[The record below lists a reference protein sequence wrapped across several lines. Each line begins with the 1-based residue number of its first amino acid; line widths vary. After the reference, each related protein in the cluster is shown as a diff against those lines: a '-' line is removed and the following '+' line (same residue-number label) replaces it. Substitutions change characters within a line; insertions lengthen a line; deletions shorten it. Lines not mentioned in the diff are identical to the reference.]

1 MQTKAS
7 ENSEWATPIIVLKS
21 NGQIRLCGDYKV
33 ILNPATYPLVDK
45 HPIPK
50 VSDLLTKLGGGT
62 IFTKLDLAQ
71 VYQQIELDEKSK
83 SLVTIITHKGLFRN
97 NRLSFGIA
105 LTSDSFHCEMEKI
118 LQDLDKV
125 AIFFDD
131 LVITGT
137 TRQEHDQNVTKVLQR
152 LQDCGLAL
160 SRDKCAFA
168 QNSIEF
174 LGFELSA
181 KGIRASSRKVDA
193 ILNIKKTRE
202 FTLQSLSRFWI

>member
-1 MQTKAS
+1 
-7 ENSEWATPIIVLKS
+7 
-21 NGQIRLCGDYKV
+21 
-33 ILNPATYPLVDK
+33 
-45 HPIPK
+45 
-50 VSDLLTKLGGGT
+50 
-62 IFTKLDLAQ
+62 
-71 VYQQIELDEKSK
+71 
-83 SLVTIITHKGLFRN
+83 
-97 NRLSFGIA
+97 
-105 LTSDSFHCEMEKI
+105 MEKI